1 MKKIKAIL
9 LLPAIAVSVTASVAS
24 LPQPYCFQQTQYFKM
39 TTPWGYYFYPAG
51 RSGVDYY
58 CEYSSWSAMYHTTDR
73 MAMINSFHV
82 SRANSVPICNWQ
94 NLIF

>member
-9 LLPAIAVSVTASVAS
+9 LLSAIAVSVTASVAS

-58 CEYSSWSAMYHTTDR
+58 CEYSSWTACTYYRPDGYDQF
-73 MAMINSFHV
+73 IPCQQGQF
-82 SRANSVPICNWQ
+82 VPICSW
-94 NLIF
+94 